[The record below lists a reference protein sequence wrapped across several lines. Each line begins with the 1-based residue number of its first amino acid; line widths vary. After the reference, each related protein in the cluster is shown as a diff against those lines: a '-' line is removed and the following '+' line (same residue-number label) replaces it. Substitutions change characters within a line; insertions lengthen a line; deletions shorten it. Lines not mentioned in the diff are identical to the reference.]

1 MSVFEEIINII
12 KEAAG
17 PDYDTIRVDK
27 AEELIN
33 LYAEQ
38 YRGGWRSVDEEL
50 PTKEGSYLV
59 VGKTGGATVTRWY
72 GPSQFH
78 PEGHFG
84 GNSADYIRYWM
95 PRPIAPGNSKT
106 EVENRE
112 EKIGMRKCE
121 GSYMWLNP
129 DTRKYEEVK
138 FELGYFHQFSVNFE
152 EFESGP
158 GIYAI
163 AIVELPDGRVVTP
176 EAQNIRFID
185 TYPPKKVE
193 RPRR

>member
-72 GPSQFH
+72 GPSEFH
-78 PEGHFG
+78 PQGHFG
-84 GNSADYIRYWM
+84 GNSAEYIRWWM
-95 PRPIAPGNSKT
+95 PRPTAPK
-106 EVENRE
+106 
-112 EKIGMRKCE
+112 EKRPDNTMRK
-121 GSYMWLNP
+121 SSKSVDV
-129 DTRKYEEVK
+129 DTVDSLIKFQNEFIKRYVARFNEEPTVDM
-138 FELGYFHQFSVNFE
+138 L
-152 EFESGP
+152 
-158 GIYAI
+158 IRDAL
-163 AIVELPDGRVVTP
+163 VELKDLKGR
-176 EAQNIRFID
+176 QGD
-185 TYPPKKVE
+185 E
-193 RPRR
+193 RVQRL